1 VNSSSSA
8 AFQPLSFVSQAAGQG
23 LSLHQTAILEQAIAG
38 KRLKDIQIAGYADDT
53 VQRVFCPQLWHLLSE
68 VTGQKVGIRTLPLM
82 LQALMAE
89 PSEAVTARNAADL
102 AETGL
107 AETGLAETGREIP
120 APADAPTLAG
130 SAKPIP
136 VMQPSPQQQLV
147 RHVIRHNLP
156 APTCSAFVGREAE
169 ITQLLALLSPQ
180 HGTQLISVDGIG
192 GVGKTTLVLEA
203 AYRCLQASQ
212 NASDQLDQSIPTF
225 EAIVFTSAKRQF
237 LAPFGLV
244 ERVGRSQR
252 TLQDIL
258 QQIACTLG
266 VDVAAQSLA
275 DQVALISSALAEQ
288 RSLLIVDNLDT
299 LDETQAVLSFL
310 YCELPPTVKAIVTT
324 RQQSNFVPI
333 RLAAM
338 PESEAL
344 LLIELE
350 AAEKKVTLSEAEA
363 QQLVQQTGGIPVA
376 IHYAIGQMVS
386 SYSVAY
392 VLDNLLRADS
402 DVSRFCFEA
411 SVNLLRDRPAHQLLM
426 ALTFFPAPVHRNVL
440 VHVALLDQKSHFG
453 IHSSE
458 CFDDSECSKADA
470 KNLDSPQDPR
480 LIEQAFAQLCELSL
494 IIQNGDRYT
503 MLPLTQEY
511 GIAELQQHPTFE
523 RKAREAWVRWC
534 LEFVNTY
541 GRQEN
546 WNWQMQNDVLQAEW
560 QNIQSVIE
568 WCMNQGRYEDLLKL
582 WKCVDTHIHLQ
593 GDRPHCRRWWG
604 LHLDWLDWLIQTA
617 RQRDPEVAVELIV
630 SRGWLLT
637 AMGGKEQLQEA
648 EQLYAEAWQARLR
661 YPVQLQLNLATN
673 RAALQVRLG
682 NLAQAQDCLDQAMQL
697 AQADRLDPRERL
709 TQQSRIDYYQGVVA
723 FHGAAYPLAKRH
735 FGRAAEQA
743 RQIDWQRVVQRS
755 QHWLAEIALR
765 QGDLTTAKDILNRG
779 LAIAQ
784 TSPDLYQQACYQR
797 SLAQVA
803 QAGGDRQLA
812 VDWGNQAL
820 QNFKNLN
827 LAAEIE
833 EVCTFLKNCSPEIE

>member
-1 VNSSSSA
+1 MNASEIASA
-8 AFQPLSFVSQAAGQG
+8 IAVIEERIIAKTGQG

-89 PSEAVTARNAADL
+89 PSEAVTARNVADL

-107 AETGLAETGREIP
+107 AEAGREIP
-120 APADAPTLAG
+120 APADALTLAG
-130 SAKPIP
+130 SAEPAP

-169 ITQLLALLSPQ
+169 ITQLLALLSPR
-180 HGTQLISVDGIG
+180 HRTQLISVDGIG

-212 NASDQLDQSIPTF
+212 NASDQLDQGIPTF

-333 RLAAM
+333 HLTAM

-363 QQLVQQTGGIPVA
+363 QQFVRRTGGIPVA

-411 SVNLLRDRPAHQLLM
+411 SVNLLRDRPAHYLLM
-426 ALTFFPAPVHRNVL
+426 ALTFFPAPVHRDVL
-440 VHVALLDQKSHFG
+440 TRVALLDKTGQLKDAPEDSVPPNA
-453 IHSSE
+453 IIRMP
-458 CFDDSECSKADA
+458 DSE
-470 KNLDSPQDPR
+470 LDPIQ
-480 LIEQAFAQLCELSL
+480 IEQAFAQLRELSL
-494 IIQNGDRYT
+494 IMQSGDRYT

-523 RKAREAWVRWC
+523 RNAREAWVRWC

-560 QNIQSVIE
+560 QNIQPVIE

-604 LHLDWLDWLIQTA
+604 LHLEWLDWLIQTA

-637 AMGGKEQLQEA
+637 AMGGQEQLQEA
-648 EQLYAEAWQARLR
+648 EQLYAEAWQARPH

-682 NLAQAQDCLDQAMQL
+682 NLAQAQDCLDQAMQM

-723 FHGAAYPLAKRH
+723 FHKAAYQTAKQH
-735 FGRAAEQA
+735 FERAVAQA
-743 RQIDWQRVVQRS
+743 QQIDWQRVVQRS

-765 QGDLTTAKDILNRG
+765 QGDLTTARDILNRG

-803 QAGGDRQLA
+803 QSGGDRQLA

-833 EVCTFLKNCSPEIE
+833 EICTFLKNCSPEIE

>member
-1 VNSSSSA
+1 MNASEIPDLISA
-8 AFQPLSFVSQAAGQG
+8 IAERVYAKTGRDLT
-23 LSLHQTAILEQAIAG
+23 LHQKAILEQAIAG

-53 VQRVFCPQLWHLLSE
+53 VQRVFCPQLWHLLSD
-68 VTGQKVGIRTLPLM
+68 VTGQKVGIRTLPLVI
-82 LQALMAE
+82 QSLMTE
-89 PSEAVTARNAADL
+89 PSEPAAL
-102 AETGL
+102 QNS
-107 AETGLAETGREIP
+107 
-120 APADAPTLAG
+120 ADSEEGGQAGALPSVMPTLERSAG
-130 SAKPIP
+130 PDP
-136 VMQPSPQQQLV
+136 VMPSDLQPRV
-147 RHVIRHNLP
+147 VRHNLP
-156 APTCSAFVGREAE
+156 APTCSLFVGREAE
-169 ITQLLALLSPQ
+169 IAQLLELLSPQ
-180 HGTQLISVDGIG
+180 HGAQLISVDGIG

-203 AYRCLQASQ
+203 AYRCLRASQ
-212 NASDQLDQSIPTF
+212 GDIAQTDPAIPTF
-225 EAIVFTSAKRQF
+225 EVIVFTSAKRQF

-333 RLAAM
+333 RLTAM
-338 PESEAL
+338 PESEAM

-363 QQLVQQTGGIPVA
+363 QQLVRRTGGIPVA

-411 SVNLLRDRPAHQLLM
+411 SVNLLRDRPAHYLLM
-426 ALTFFPAPVHRNVL
+426 ALTFFPAPVHRDVL
-440 VHVALLDQKSHFG
+440 TRVALLDKTDQLKDAP
-453 IHSSE
+453 
-458 CFDDSECSKADA
+458 DDSVPPNATIRMPDSE
-470 KNLDSPQDPR
+470 LDPIQ
-480 LIEQAFAQLCELSL
+480 IEQAFAQLRELSL
-494 IIQNGDRYT
+494 IMQSGDRYT

-511 GIAELQQHPTFE
+511 GIAELKQHPMFE
-523 RKAREAWVRWC
+523 QNAREAWIGWC
-534 LEFVNTY
+534 LEFVDTY
-541 GRQEN
+541 GQQES
-546 WNWQMQNDVLQAEW
+546 WNWQTQNDVLQAEW
-560 QNIQSVIE
+560 QNIQPVIE

-582 WKCVDTHIHLQ
+582 WKCVDIHIHLQ

-604 LHLDWLDWLIQTA
+604 VHLDWLDWLIHMA
-617 RQRDPEVAVELIV
+617 RQRDPEVAVELVV

-637 AMGGKEQLQEA
+637 AMSGPEQLQEA
-648 EQLYAEAWQARLR
+648 EQLYTEVWQAQQQ
-661 YPVQLQLNLATN
+661 YPLQIQLHLATN
-673 RAALQVRLG
+673 QAALQVRLG
-682 NLAQAQDCLDQAMQL
+682 NLAQAQSWLEQAMQL
-697 AQADRLDPRERL
+697 VRADRLDPKERL

-723 FHGAAYPLAKRH
+723 FHSAAYLLAKRH
-735 FGRAAEQA
+735 FEQAAEQA
-743 RQIDWQRVVQRS
+743 QQIDWQRVVQRS
-755 QHWLAEIALR
+755 QNWLAEIALR
-765 QGDLTTAKDILNRG
+765 QGDLATAKEILNRG

-803 QAGGDRQLA
+803 HAEGDRQRA
-812 VDWGNQAL
+812 DDWGHQAL
-820 QNFKNLN
+820 QNFRNLN

-833 EVCTFLKNCSPEIE
+833 EICTFLKNCAPEIE

>member
-1 VNSSSSA
+1 MNASEIASA
-8 AFQPLSFVSQAAGQG
+8 IAVIEARIIAKTGQG

-107 AETGLAETGREIP
+107 AETGREIP

-130 SAKPIP
+130 SAEPAP

-147 RHVIRHNLP
+147 RHIVQHNLP

-169 ITQLLALLSPQ
+169 ITQLLALLLPQ

-212 NASDQLDQSIPTF
+212 NASDQLDQGIPTF

-275 DQVALISSALAEQ
+275 DQVALISSALAKQ

-333 RLAAM
+333 RLTAM

-350 AAEKKVTLSEAEA
+350 AAEKKVTLTEAEA
-363 QQLVQQTGGIPVA
+363 QQFVRRTGGIPVA

-392 VLDNLLRADS
+392 VLDNLLKADS

-411 SVNLLRDRPAHQLLM
+411 SVSLLRDRPAHQLLM

-440 VHVALLDQKSHFG
+440 VHVALLDQKAHFG

-458 CFDDSECSKADA
+458 CFDDFECSKADV
-470 KNLDSPQDPR
+470 KNLDSLQDPR

-511 GIAELQQHPTFE
+511 AIAELKQHSGFE
-523 RKAREAWVRWC
+523 QAAREMWVRWC
-534 LEFVNTY
+534 LELADTY
-541 GRQEN
+541 GKQES
-546 WNWQMQNDVLQAEW
+546 WNWQTQNDVLQAEW
-560 QNIQSVIE
+560 QNIQPVIE
-568 WCMNQGRYEDLLKL
+568 WCMNQERYEDLLRL
-582 WKCVDTHIHLQ
+582 WKCVDIHIHLQ

-637 AMGGKEQLQEA
+637 AMGGLEQLREA
-648 EQLYAEAWQARLR
+648 EQFYIEAWQARQQYPLR
-661 YPVQLQLNLATN
+661 LQLNLVIN
-673 RAALQVRLG
+673 LAALQVRRG
-682 NLAQAQDCLDQAMQL
+682 NADQAQAWLDQAVRL
-697 AQADRLDPRERL
+697 AQSDSLDPKERL

-723 FHGAAYPLAKRH
+723 FHKAAYQTAKQY
-735 FGRAAEQA
+735 FERAVAKAQ
-743 RQIDWQRVVQRS
+743 QIDWQRVVQRS
-755 QHWLAEIALR
+755 QNWLAEIALR
-765 QGDLTTAKDILNRG
+765 QQDLPTAKDILNQG

-784 TSPDLYQQACYQR
+784 ASADLYQQACYQR

-803 QAGGDRQLA
+803 QAEGDRPMA
-812 VDWGNQAL
+812 AYWGNQAL

-827 LAAEIE
+827 LAAESE
-833 EVCTFLKNCSPEIE
+833 EIYTFLKNGASEIE